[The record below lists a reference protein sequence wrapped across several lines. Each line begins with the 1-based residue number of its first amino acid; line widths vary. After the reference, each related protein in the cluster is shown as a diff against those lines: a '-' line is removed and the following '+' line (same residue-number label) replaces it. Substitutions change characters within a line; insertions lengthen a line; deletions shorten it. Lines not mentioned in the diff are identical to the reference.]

1 MPLMSRPL
9 IDKMSIVRAMI
20 TSLPSLLLRD
30 ATLSLSES
38 VVIWDTDA
46 PAKDD
51 YSGDESRKSPL
62 AQPLY
67 LQS

>member
-1 MPLMSRPL
+1 
-9 IDKMSIVRAMI
+9 MI

-38 VVIWDTDA
+38 VVIWDTDT
-46 PAKDD
+46 PARDN
-51 YSGDESRKSPL
+51 YSGDKSWKYPL

>member
-1 MPLMSRPL
+1 VPLISRPL

-20 TSLPSLLLRD
+20 SSLPGLLLRD

-38 VVIWDTDA
+38 VVIWGASA
-46 PAKDD
+46 PARDD
-51 YSGDESRKSPL
+51 YSGDESRKLPL

>member
-1 MPLMSRPL
+1 
-9 IDKMSIVRAMI
+9 MI
-20 TSLPSLLLRD
+20 SSLPGLLLRD

-38 VVIWDTDA
+38 VVIWGASA
-46 PAKDD
+46 PARDD

>member
-1 MPLMSRPL
+1 VPLISRPL

-20 TSLPSLLLRD
+20 RSLPCLLFRN

-38 VVIWDTDA
+38 VVIWGAATHA
-46 PAKDD
+46 RDD
-51 YSGDESRKSPL
+51 YSGDGSWKSPL